1 MGRVAIGMK
10 QRDDDALRAGRA
22 GLRDRARDARFFELC
37 LLRAVRLQPPCDAE
51 GCVELLDPIAAN
63 EKDTAFLA
71 LYGEALLRTNRL
83 DRSREMFE
91 EMNRGLSQSR
101 LKPVIDRVF
110 PFAEAPDAFRY
121 LESGAHF
128 GKVVIAV

>member
-1 MGRVAIGMK
+1 LSGK
-10 QRDDDALRAGRA
+10 DAATEIFSIVPK
-22 GLRDRARDARFFELC
+22 GLNVFGIY
-37 LLRAVRLQPPCDAE
+37 V
-51 GCVELLDPIAAN
+51 GS
-63 EKDTAFLA
+63 
-71 LYGEALLRTNRL
+71 RT
-83 DRSREMFE
+83 MFE
-91 EMNRGLSQSR
+91 EMNRALLQNR